1 MLIINNNYTYVKT
14 TKIILHLI
22 EEDYNTNNT
31 PHHILFA
38 HQAHLVSGM
47 LLVIFIS
54 CLRYRRVTEPH
65 SRLPGWSPVHLYGG
79 RARGRRSSDRDSVYF
94 EALGRAGHT
103 AEITLITI
111 NIMTHDNVYIIC
123 TYAGF
128 VSHICRHTCKPLDS
142 ASFSAEPPQG
152 LEQDRQT
159 DRPLANTGILWV
171 SQTVLCGV

>member
-1 MLIINNNYTYVKT
+1 MWKT
-14 TKIILHLI
+14 TKIIIHLI
-22 EEDYNTNNT
+22 EEDNNTNNT
-31 PHHILFA
+31 PDHLLFGP
-38 HQAHLVSGM
+38 QGHLVSDM

-79 RARGRRSSDRDSVYF
+79 RARGRRSSDRDPVCF

-103 AEITLITI
+103 AEITIS
-111 NIMTHDNVYIIC
+111 IMTHDNVYIIC
-123 TYAGF
+123 TYTGLL
-128 VSHICRHTCKPLDS
+128 SYGCRHTCKPLDS

-159 DRPLANTGILWV
+159 DRPLANTGMLWV